1 MSYQIITDSCCDFTA
16 EQYLQMNVVSVPLAV
31 MWNGESHSHF
41 SDEATLRNFYQQ
53 MRSGLVSTTSAL
65 NPADWIG
72 AMESFLQKGRDLLVL
87 TVSSG
92 ISGTHQ
98 SAVIAA
104 DDLRAQYPGCRILVV
119 DSLGGSLGE
128 GLLLWHA
135 CRPRGPG
142 IVPPGYP
149 SIK

>member
-1 MSYQIITDSCCDFTA
+1 
-16 EQYLQMNVVSVPLAV
+16 
-31 MWNGESHSHF
+31 
-41 SDEATLRNFYQQ
+41 
-53 MRSGLVSTTSAL
+53 MRGGLVATTSAL

-72 AMESFLQKGRDLLVL
+72 AMESFLQKGRDLLIL

-104 DDLRAQYPGCRILVV
+104 DDLREQYPGCRILVV

-135 CRPRGPG
+135 CRLRDLGESLENT
-142 IVPPGYP
+142 VHWLRKMLPPW
-149 SIK
+149 K